1 MHSCRNCGRT
11 FTSELKYELHRDSC
25 GEDELLCRECGERFG
40 ERRATEDGWHYR
52 CPNEDCDA
60 EGLGEAVV
68 HLKDAK
74 IAKQ

>member
-11 FTSELKYELHRDSC
+11 FASELKYELHRDTC

-74 IAKQ
+74 IPKQ

>member
-68 HLKDAK
+68 RLKDAK